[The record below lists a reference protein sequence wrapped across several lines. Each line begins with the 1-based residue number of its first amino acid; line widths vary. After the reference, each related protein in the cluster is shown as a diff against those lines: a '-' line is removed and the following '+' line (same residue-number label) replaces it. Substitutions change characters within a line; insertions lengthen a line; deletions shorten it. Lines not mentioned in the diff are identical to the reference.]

1 MGKLFKKFCRRS
13 RSLELEWR
21 LEMLELS
28 GAYSP
33 CFFQKVG
40 GSMRNPFE
48 EFCRRSR
55 TQNPSGGEVARNI
68 RKNTCFVFFK
78 LREAC
83 INYSRSFV
91 GGVEA

>member
-1 MGKLFKKFCRRS
+1 MRKLFKKFCRRS

-40 GSMRNPFE
+40 GSMRNLFE

-55 TQNPSGGEVARNI
+55 TQILNGGEVSRNVGQEYLSCFF
-68 RKNTCFVFFK
+68 RKN
-78 LREAC
+78 A
-83 INYSRSFV
+83 
-91 GGVEA
+91 GGKHA